1 MQMADSES
9 VAGGC
14 CSTQPSTQSRQ
25 KPVASCPC
33 CSRLISVTLKG
44 VFRQHG
50 PISARCPG
58 SGLRM
63 TGISSAPIT
72 AAAPLSATAGSVT
85 ASQVHLPTTLEQQTT
100 TAEVYDEIVHWDK
113 RFFPLP
119 DGAEGKSFV
128 SELANLLRAYVE
140 SEGAAHEALLG
151 SFVLPALL
159 LQRTNDQS
167 QAKQQK
173 VILHRRM
180 AIWREGNICELL
192 SEGRCLQD
200 SLAGCGHSRGRGR
213 PRSSQLH
220 DEARTFRDLVG
231 RGHIHQAIRSLSD
244 NSKRG

>member
-1 MQMADSES
+1 M
-9 VAGGC
+9 AGGC
-14 CSTQPSTQSRQ
+14 CSTQPSMQPSTQSRH

-33 CSRLISVTLKG
+33 CCRPISVTLKG

-58 SGLRM
+58 SGSRM

-72 AAAPLSATAGSVT
+72 AAAPLSATAGSVAVTASQVHLPTTLEQQTTGISSAPITAAAPLSAMAGSVTVT

-113 RFFPLP
+113 RFSPIP

-128 SELANLLRAYVE
+128 SELANLLQAYVE
-140 SEGAAHEALLG
+140 SEGAAHEALFG
-151 SFVLPALL
+151 FFVLPALL

-173 VILHRRM
+173 VNLHRRM
-180 AIWREGNICELL
+180 AIWREGNIGELL

-200 SLAGCGHSRGRGR
+200 SLVGRGRGR
-213 PRSSQLH
+213 P
-220 DEARTFRDLVG
+220 
-231 RGHIHQAIRSLSD
+231 
-244 NSKRG
+244 